1 MYKIIGIDGQE
12 YGPVTADQIRAWIT
26 AGRANSQSKAQLEGT
41 TDWKPLSDFPEFA
54 DAFHPKPAEA
64 TPSTSNFGAD
74 AETLASRILAQGY
87 VVDAGSCLTRAWDKL
102 MADLWPI
109 IGVTALIWIAL
120 SASHGVYVGI
130 LLTGPLLGGLNFYYL
145 KKIRNQP
152 AELADA
158 FAGFSIAFVQLLL
171 ASLVSGLL
179 MGVGYALCIVPGI
192 YLTVAWIFAL
202 SLVIDKQLRFWDA
215 MELSRK
221 VVNLR
226 WWSVAWLVLLCLLIN
241 IGGGLVCCVGVF
253 FTLPLTGL
261 AMMYAYEDV
270 FGTNSPAQS
279 P

>member
-1 MYKIIGIDGQE
+1 MYKIIGNDGQE
-12 YGPVTADQIRAWIT
+12 YGPVTADQIRAWIA
-26 AGRANSQSKAQLEGT
+26 AGRANAQSKAQLEGS

-54 DAFHPKPAEA
+54 EALNPKPA
-64 TPSTSNFGAD
+64 PSSTGGFGAD
-74 AETLASRILAQGY
+74 AESMASRILAQGY

-102 MADLWPI
+102 MPDLWPI

-120 SASHGVYVGI
+120 SASHGVYVSI

-152 AELADA
+152 AELADS

-171 ASLVSGLL
+171 ASLVSSLL
-179 MGVGYALCIVPGI
+179 MGIGYALCIIPGI

-202 SLVIDKQLRFWDA
+202 PLVIDKQLKFWDA

-226 WWSVAWLVLLCLLIN
+226 WWSVAWLLLLCLLIN

-270 FGTNSPAQS
+270 FGTNTAQS